1 MVDFSPLFETLKEQ
15 GKSKSYLRNFMSSS
29 TQAKIT
35 KEPAMNGA
43 NLEFRVLEKI
53 CLELDVPIEK
63 VVRILPDPP
72 E

>member
-1 MVDFSPLFETLKEQ
+1 
-15 GKSKSYLRNFMSSS
+15 MSSS

-43 NLEFRVLEKI
+43 NLEFRVIERI

-63 VVRILPDPP
+63 VVRILPNPP